1 MAVEDKNIDDSNI
14 WLHIYSSLDNLITS
28 ENSSLSVDA
37 NCSSKLGDLQE
48 HLTEAQKKQLDAD
61 QEAVQHADADPDK
74 GILSKAQS
82 KMQQDSADWN
92 LKQTKA
98 SNMLEASTSDI
109 STKQGDI
116 SNLVTFGGTINQT
129 ASMLVNLSQNAFVS

>member
-1 MAVEDKNIDDSNI
+1 
-14 WLHIYSSLDNLITS
+14 
-28 ENSSLSVDA
+28 
-37 NCSSKLGDLQE
+37 
-48 HLTEAQKKQLDAD
+48 
-61 QEAVQHADADPDK
+61 VQHADADPDK